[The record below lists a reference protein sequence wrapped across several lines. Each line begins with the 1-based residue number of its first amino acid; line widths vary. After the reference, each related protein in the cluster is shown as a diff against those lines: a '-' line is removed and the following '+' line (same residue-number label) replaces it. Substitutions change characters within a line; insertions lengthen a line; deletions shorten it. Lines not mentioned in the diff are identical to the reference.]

1 MRVVYLK
8 NRSWKPHMFITRQT
22 TKCPDNQHR
31 LKPLCNKNK
40 NLEPVPEFVPDLYV
54 FQMQSNKMHDR
65 QRHKTYLLLQMSTP
79 SKL

>member
-8 NRSWKPHMFITRQT
+8 NQSWKLHMFITRQT
-22 TKCPDNQHR
+22 TKCPDNQRR
-31 LKPLCNKNK
+31 LKPLCSNNK

-54 FQMQSNKMHDR
+54 FQMQSNKMHDE